1 MSMQLSIVGGCY
13 GEECAFPRR
22 QLFRGSAGR
31 AAALISGLGVEVRLH
46 TVLGNGLAKEFAGL
60 ADHFGY
66 ELIDTP
72 SDADVWF
79 RYRFP
84 LGRPDRYPSGD
95 IAVEQPIV
103 VAENMLV
110 FGMIEGRP
118 ATHADRVV
126 YDPQDGSK
134 SKPYAANG
142 STAKELAMVVSYS
155 EGRVL
160 TGQKEP
166 EDIATA
172 LLDEHAARVAIVKCG
187 PQGALVRTVSESFW
201 VYPFPTKN
209 VYKIGSG
216 DVFSAG
222 FAYGWICR
230 SMSVKDAAWYASRLT
245 AHYVETGSDRIDPS
259 VAHDLGLEAKQR
271 SKLVGAGNPRPVPK
285 SSIYLAGPFFNV
297 SQQWAIDE
305 ARSALQDMG
314 FNVFSPIHDVGVGPA
329 KDVAQADLK
338 ALDACS
344 VVLAVLDGL
353 DPGTLFEVGYARA
366 KGIPV
371 IAVAESADP
380 SALTMFIG
388 SDCYITNDFTTAIY
402 VTCWTLMGD
411 V

>member
-46 TVLGNGLAKEFAGL
+46 TVLGNGLVKEFVGL

-172 LLDEHAARVAIVKCG
+172 LLDEHAARVAI
-187 PQGALVRTVSESFW
+187 
-201 VYPFPTKN
+201 
-209 VYKIGSG
+209 
-216 DVFSAG
+216 
-222 FAYGWICR
+222 
-230 SMSVKDAAWYASRLT
+230 
-245 AHYVETGSDRIDPS
+245 
-259 VAHDLGLEAKQR
+259 
-271 SKLVGAGNPRPVPK
+271 
-285 SSIYLAGPFFNV
+285 
-297 SQQWAIDE
+297 
-305 ARSALQDMG
+305 
-314 FNVFSPIHDVGVGPA
+314 
-329 KDVAQADLK
+329 
-338 ALDACS
+338 
-344 VVLAVLDGL
+344 
-353 DPGTLFEVGYARA
+353 
-366 KGIPV
+366 
-371 IAVAESADP
+371 
-380 SALTMFIG
+380 
-388 SDCYITNDFTTAIY
+388 
-402 VTCWTLMGD
+402 
-411 V
+411 